1 MSRILSASQA
11 RRIALAAQGLHRVRP
26 TAPINLGAV
35 GRTFARLELIQIDSV
50 NVLARA
56 QYLPIFSRLGP
67 YAPDLLDRL
76 AVGHPRKVVEYWAH
90 EASLVRSEH
99 FHDLVPW
106 QQRSW
111 PGSMKTIDHD
121 GRVLAHRIL
130 ELLAQGPALTAREVA
145 AELGHEHVKDQES
158 WGWNWSAVKR
168 ALEAL
173 FAEGMISTE
182 GRNRAFERRYTSLH
196 RVFPESRAP
205 ATEQERQRG
214 MERLLLASAKAHGVG
229 SVHCLADY
237 FRLPLRQSAVALEDL
252 AGRGAL
258 ERVGV
263 QGLKDAFYV
272 LPGTVV
278 PRAATGRALLGPFD
292 SMVFNRRRIEK
303 LFGFTYRL
311 EIYTPEAKRV
321 YGYYVLPFLL
331 GEHLVARVDLKADR
345 ANGLLLVRG
354 AYAEPGAP
362 GQTAAELAAE
372 LRLMA
377 RWLGLA
383 GVVVSDRGNLA
394 AALEFSLSSP
404 ESSLK
409 PQVKAF
415 PHVD

>member
-1 MSRILSASQA
+1 M
-11 RRIALAAQGLHRVRP
+11 AAQGLHKVRP

-76 AVGHPRKVVEYWAH
+76 AVQRPRKVVEYWAH

-99 FHDLVPW
+99 FRDLVPW

-111 PGSMKTIDHD
+111 PGSMKTIDD
-121 GRVLAHRIL
+121 NGRALALRIL
-130 ELLAQGPALTAREVA
+130 DLLAKGTALTSREVS
-145 AELGHEHVKDQES
+145 AELGHEHVRDQEN

-182 GRNRAFERRYTSLH
+182 GRNGAFERRYTSLH
-196 RVFPESRAP
+196 RVFPEPQGP
-205 ATEQERQRG
+205 ATEQERRRG
-214 MERLLLASAKAHGVG
+214 MERLLLAAARAHGVG
-229 SVHCLADY
+229 TVHCLADY
-237 FRLPLRQSAVALEDL
+237 FRLPLRQSAEVLEDL
-252 AGRGAL
+252 VGNGVL
-258 ERVGV
+258 EKVGV
-263 QGLKDAFYV
+263 TGLQDTFYL

-278 PRAATGRALLGPFD
+278 PRAAAGRALLGPFD

-345 ANGLLLVRG
+345 ANKQLLVRG
-354 AYAEPGAP
+354 AFAEAGAP
-362 GQTAAELAAE
+362 GNTAAELASE

-377 RWLGLA
+377 RWLGL
-383 GVVVSDRGNLA
+383 GEVVVSAQGNLA

-404 ESSLK
+404 ESS
-409 PQVKAF
+409 
-415 PHVD
+415 

>member
-11 RRIALAAQGLHRVRP
+11 RRIAVAAQGLHKVRP

-56 QYLPIFSRLGP
+56 QYLPIFSRLAP

-76 AVGHPRKVVEYWAH
+76 AVKRPRKVVEYWAH

-99 FHDLVPW
+99 FRDLVPW

-111 PGSMKTIDHD
+111 PGSMKTIDDD
-121 GRVLAHRIL
+121 GRELALRIL
-130 ELLAQGPALTAREVA
+130 DLLARGTALTSREVS
-145 AELGHEHVKDQES
+145 AELGHEHVRDQEN

-182 GRNRAFERRYTSLH
+182 GRNGAFERRYTSLH
-196 RVFPESRAP
+196 RVFTESQGP
-205 ATEQERQRG
+205 ATEQERRRG
-214 MERLLLASAKAHGVG
+214 MERLLLAAAKAHGVG
-229 SVHCLADY
+229 TVHCLADY
-237 FRLPLRQSAVALEDL
+237 FRLPLRQSAEVLEEL
-252 AGRGAL
+252 AGSGVL
-258 ERVGV
+258 EKVGV
-263 QGLKDAFYV
+263 AGLQDTFYL

-278 PRAATGRALLGPFD
+278 PRAAAGRALLGPFD

-345 ANGLLLVRG
+345 ANKQLLVRG
-354 AYAEPGAP
+354 AFAEPGAP
-362 GQTAAELAAE
+362 GNTAAELAAE

-377 RWLGLA
+377 RWLGL
-383 GVVVSDRGNLA
+383 GEVVVSAQGNLA

-404 ESSLK
+404 ESS
-409 PQVKAF
+409 
-415 PHVD
+415 

>member
-1 MSRILSASQA
+1 MSRNLTSSQA
-11 RRIALAAQGLHRVRP
+11 RRIAVAAQGLHKVRP
-26 TAPINLGAV
+26 TTPINLGAV

-76 AVGHPRKVVEYWAH
+76 AVKRPRKVVEYWAH

-111 PGSMKTIDHD
+111 PGSMKTIDD
-121 GRVLAHRIL
+121 EGRVLAHRIL
-130 ELLAQGPALTAREVA
+130 ELLARGTALTSREVA
-145 AELGHEHVKDQES
+145 AELGHEHVRDQES

-182 GRNRAFERRYTSLH
+182 GRNGAFERRYTSLH
-196 RVFPESRAP
+196 RVFPDTPGP
-205 ATEQERQRG
+205 AAEHERRLG
-214 MERLLLASAKAHGVG
+214 MERLLLAAAKAHGVG

-237 FRLPLRQSAVALEDL
+237 FRLPLRQSAEVLEDL

-258 ERVGV
+258 ERVGIE
-263 QGLKDAFYV
+263 GLKETFYL

-278 PRAATGRALLGPFD
+278 PRSAGGRALLGPFD

-331 GEHLVARVDLKADR
+331 GEQLVARVDLKADR
-345 ANGLLLVRG
+345 ATGQLLVRG
-354 AYAEPGAP
+354 AFAEPGAP
-362 GQTAAELAAE
+362 GNTAGELAAE

-377 RWLGLA
+377 NWLGL
-383 GVVVSDRGNLA
+383 GEVVVSARGNLA

-404 ESSLK
+404 ESS
-409 PQVKAF
+409 
-415 PHVD
+415 